1 MKTRHLMKRI
11 QFFALALAAPMGCG
25 EDAVVAESGPRLAIT
40 VAPLDL
46 PTLDDA
52 CYDVTVYNAAVPASG
67 EVVWSKSDICAR
79 QYGDGEGSVTYVG
92 TCDASGVNGQREN
105 SVRLVLTDLCV
116 GGDCATPRP
125 GATSLAA
132 DSYANPCPA
141 PGGCVMA
148 RTCSEN
154 ADTQVVFNLTVL
166 RSANQGF
173 FDIAVSFEDIFCSA
187 KFDCEGPDGG
197 PIELLHD
204 PATGRRSTTA
214 VLGFACTSGA
224 GSQTWLY
231 MNDATITCYDA
242 GGSVV
247 STTAIDPSGE
257 PGNLGPRGSLVYQS
271 AVYRGSEALAPYEKC
286 YWNMAYGIRESQLAA
301 SGGKC
306 VFSLRATAADK
317 AWQNNET
324 PAETKYPVIVYEVEL
339 NPGSGLSC
347 GKHGVNEP
355 ESEVRT
361 EYTTLAGERF
371 THFVAC
377 DDPLTAGGT
386 PGRTLCDG
394 QVSGVDELVSFT
406 VTNGSLVARA
416 GSLESPA
423 YPLPPEHGLGGCC
436 LDPCC
441 SP

>member
-1 MKTRHLMKRI
+1 MKPLHL
-11 QFFALALAAPMGCG
+11 LALLTAASTGCS
-25 EDAVVAESGPRLAIT
+25 EEALVAKTEPRLAIT

-46 PTLDDA
+46 PSLDDA
-52 CYDVTVYNAAVPASG
+52 CYDVTVYNAALPANG
-67 EVVWSKSDICAR
+67 DVVWSKSDICAQR
-79 QYGDGEGSVTYVG
+79 YGDGEGSVTYVG
-92 TCDASGVNGQREN
+92 TCDASGLNGQRDN
-105 SVRLVLTDLCV
+105 SVRLVLTDLCS
-116 GGDCATPRP
+116 GGACEQPGP
-125 GATSLAA
+125 GATSLDAA
-132 DSYANPCPA
+132 SYANPCPA
-141 PGGCVMA
+141 PGGCVLT
-148 RTCSEN
+148 RTCREN

-166 RSANQGF
+166 RGANQGF
-173 FDIAVSFEDIFCSA
+173 FDVAVNFEDIFCSA
-187 KFDCEGPDGG
+187 KFDCESPSGG

-224 GSQTWLY
+224 GSETWLY
-231 MNDATITCYDA
+231 MNDVTITCHDA
-242 GGSVV
+242 GGAVV
-247 STTAIDPSGE
+247 STTAIDPSGA

-271 AVYRGSEALAPYEKC
+271 AVYRGSEALVPYEKC
-286 YWNMAYGIRESQLAA
+286 YWNMAFGIRENQLAA

-306 VFSLRATAADK
+306 VLSVRATAADK
-317 AWQNNET
+317 ALTNNQT
-324 PAETKYPVIVYEVEL
+324 PADTRYPVIAYEVEL
-339 NPGSGLSC
+339 NPEGGLSC

-355 ESEVRT
+355 GSEVQT
-361 EYTTLAGERF
+361 EYTALTGETF

-406 VTNGSLVARA
+406 VTEGSLVARA